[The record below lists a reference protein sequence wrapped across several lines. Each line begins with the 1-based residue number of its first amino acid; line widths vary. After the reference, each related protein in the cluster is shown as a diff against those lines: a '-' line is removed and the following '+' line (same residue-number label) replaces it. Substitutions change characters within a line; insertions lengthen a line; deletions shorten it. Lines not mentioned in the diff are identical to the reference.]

1 MSVRARYSTLLLFTQ
16 RELSQ
21 SAVRKEVMTDTTGRR
36 PTVCLL
42 PYTVTVILSQVTL
55 LAAIIPLLKSQTG
68 NYRQEQPVT
77 SGETRTGTVW
87 DQRAINCPKC
97 EIQDV
102 TLAYISLK
110 CLLATADLTQ
120 SQKIVQTIQERWS
133 RPFGDTIC
141 FIQHF
146 ERVYR
151 ETFTV
156 LRSVSSI
163 VLHCL
168 VAL

>member
-1 MSVRARYSTLLLFTQ
+1 
-16 RELSQ
+16 
-21 SAVRKEVMTDTTGRR
+21 MTDTAGRTPGER
-36 PTVCLL
+36 HTHTFYCHIHTRLYCQKLL
-42 PYTVTVILSQVTL
+42 CWVPYFHYRNHK
-55 LAAIIPLLKSQTG
+55 LAITALKPESK
-68 NYRQEQPVT
+68 EQPVT

-87 DQRAINCPKC
+87 DQRAIICPKC
-97 EIQDV
+97 KIQDV
-102 TLAYISLK
+102 TLTYISLK
-110 CLLATADLTQ
+110 WLLGTADLTQ
-120 SQKIVQTIQERWS
+120 SQKIVQTRQERSS
-133 RPFGDTIC
+133 RPFGDIVC

-156 LRSVSSI
+156 LRTVSSI